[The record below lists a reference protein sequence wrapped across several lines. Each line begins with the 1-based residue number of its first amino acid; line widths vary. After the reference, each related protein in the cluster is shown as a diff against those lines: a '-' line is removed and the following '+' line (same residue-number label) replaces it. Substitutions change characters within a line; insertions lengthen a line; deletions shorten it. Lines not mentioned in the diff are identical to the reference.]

1 MSRRTPLGP
10 PLVIRNSTHRGQEG
24 RDSTSRA
31 RSSSSSGCLPARCGL
46 IALRVETAVLRMATG
61 GIPPRRVIWSTSAS
75 RASSSLRRLAQH
87 WICFALAFRLRACF
101 VTVATMCSKIATSP
115 MVSGPAPGREEEA
128 LRAHADVGE
137 GLQQACRNR
146 PLRVSRR
153 TLGKEALDTGLEG
166 TLEGLQIDEEVLL
179 KRRRLEMGDEAKSAT
194 HSRAHALRARAL
206 CKRALLRRAG
216 GSAHVRSFANA
227 RTHFALT
234 HFANARSCA
243 THSLRAHALCKSA
256 LLRHAL
262 TPAISSTSVPHALI
276 LGHALTPAISSTSVP
291 APRRRDAATDTC
303 EAEACETDT

>member
-31 RSSSSSGCLPARCGL
+31 RSSSSSGCLSARCGL

-75 RASSSLRRLAQH
+75 RASSSLRRLARASPQH

-206 CKRALLRRAG
+206 CKRALLR
-216 GSAHVRSFANA
+216 
-227 RTHFALT
+227 
-234 HFANARSCA
+234 
-243 THSLRAHALCKSA
+243 
-256 LLRHAL
+256 
-262 TPAISSTSVPHALI
+262 
-276 LGHALTPAISSTSVP
+276 HALTPAISSTSVP

>member
-10 PLVIRNSTHRGQEG
+10 PLVIRNGTHRGQEG

-227 RTHFALT
+227 RTHSPQ
-234 HFANARSCA
+234 RSP
-243 THSLRAHALCKSA
+243 THSRAQALRAHALCKRA
-256 LLRHAL
+256 LLR
-262 TPAISSTSVPHALI
+262 
-276 LGHALTPAISSTSVP
+276 HALTPAISSTSVP

>member
-1 MSRRTPLGP
+1 M
-10 PLVIRNSTHRGQEG
+10 
-24 RDSTSRA
+24 
-31 RSSSSSGCLPARCGL
+31 
-46 IALRVETAVLRMATG
+46 
-61 GIPPRRVIWSTSAS
+61 
-75 RASSSLRRLAQH
+75 
-87 WICFALAFRLRACF
+87 
-101 VTVATMCSKIATSP
+101 
-115 MVSGPAPGREEEA
+115 SGPAPGREEEA

-179 KRRRLEMGDEAKSAT
+179 KRRQLEMGDEAKSAT
-194 HSRAHALRARAL
+194 HSRARAL
-206 CKRALLRRAG
+206 CKHALLRRAG

-262 TPAISSTSVPHALI
+262 TPAISSTSVP
-276 LGHALTPAISSTSVP
+276 
-291 APRRRDAATDTC
+291 APRRRDAATDTS
-303 EAEACETDT
+303 EAEACETDTSVGAWAGGSESVWLEPALAETGALPSSACGSTALDSKEPSVAEDKFEMERFR

>member
-1 MSRRTPLGP
+1 M
-10 PLVIRNSTHRGQEG
+10 
-24 RDSTSRA
+24 
-31 RSSSSSGCLPARCGL
+31 
-46 IALRVETAVLRMATG
+46 
-61 GIPPRRVIWSTSAS
+61 
-75 RASSSLRRLAQH
+75 
-87 WICFALAFRLRACF
+87 
-101 VTVATMCSKIATSP
+101 
-115 MVSGPAPGREEEA
+115 PGREEEA

-179 KRRRLEMGDEAKSAT
+179 KRRRLEMGVEAKSAT

-227 RTHFALT
+227 RTHSPQ
-234 HFANARSCA
+234 RSP
-243 THSLRAHALCKSA
+243 THSRAQALRAHALCKRA

-262 TPAISSTSVPHALI
+262 TSRSRTLQKRAL
-276 LGHALTPAISSTSVP
+276 
-291 APRRRDAATDTC
+291 APRTHPSDLLYVSPTRTHIGPRTHPSDLLYVSPGTEAQGCRDGHVRGRGLRDGHVGRSLGRRVGVRLAGARTRGDRRTAVQCLRFHSSGFERAFRC
-303 EAEACETDT
+303 RGQIRNGEV

>member
-10 PLVIRNSTHRGQEG
+10 PLVIRNGTHRGEEG
-24 RDSTSRA
+24 RESTSRA
-31 RSSSSSGCLPARCGL
+31 RSSSSSRCLPARCGL

-61 GIPPRRVIWSTSAS
+61 GIPPRRVIWST
-75 RASSSLRRLAQH
+75 
-87 WICFALAFRLRACF
+87 
-101 VTVATMCSKIATSP
+101 
-115 MVSGPAPGREEEA
+115 GREEEA

-146 PLRVSRR
+146 PRRVSCR

-179 KRRRLEMGDEAKSAT
+179 KRRQLEMGDETKSAT

-227 RTHFALT
+227 RTHSFQ
-234 HFANARSCA
+234 RSP
-243 THSLRAHALCKSA
+243 THSRAQALRAHALCKRA
-256 LLRHAL
+256 LLR
-262 TPAISSTSVPHALI
+262 
-276 LGHALTPAISSTSVP
+276 HALTPAISSTSVP